1 MKSAVRSTESA
12 DRTARPFQC
21 AVFPVRDSV
30 SAFARLVGMSQALSS
45 ATTLL
50 ERFSACDLPILIE
63 GETGTGKELAA
74 RAVHYASTRRD
85 MPFIPV
91 NCGAIPD
98 ALLENELF
106 GHKRGAFTD
115 AKEEQRGL
123 VSLADRGTLF
133 LDEIDGLSTK
143 GQVVLLRFLQDLE
156 YRPVG
161 SPCSLRADI
170 RFVAATNVDLQKA
183 AAQGTFRADVL
194 FRLKILH
201 VVLPPLRHRIEDI
214 RMLSDHFLR
223 TCSERLGI
231 PCKTFHPDIMS
242 RLVAYSWP
250 GNVRE
255 LENFIYRAFLVTDGP
270 EIRLDHVAALCFFD
284 ADQGCS
290 AVSAC
295 ANRNFHQAKSR
306 AIAQFEQQYLAD
318 LMERA
323 CGNVTAAA
331 KLAGTER
338 RYLGKLLKKHNIRS
352 HGSYSGLTLE

>member
-1 MKSAVRSTESA
+1 M
-12 DRTARPFQC
+12 
-21 AVFPVRDSV
+21 RDSG
-30 SAFARLVGMSQALSS
+30 SAFAHLVGMSDALRS

-50 ERFSACDLPILIE
+50 QKFSACDLPILIE

-74 RAVHYASTRRD
+74 RAVHYASSRRD

-115 AKEEQRGL
+115 AKEDQRGL

-133 LDEIDGLSTK
+133 LDEIDGLSAK

-161 SPCSLRADI
+161 SPNARRADI
-170 RFVAATNVDLQKA
+170 RFVAATNVDLQKT

-201 VVLPPLRHRIEDI
+201 VVLPPLRHRVDDI
-214 RMLSDHFLR
+214 RMLCDHFLHV
-223 TCSERLGI
+223 CSERLHK
-231 PCKTFHPDIMS
+231 PFKTFHPDVMS
-242 RLVAYSWP
+242 CLVAHSWP

-270 EIRLDHVAALCFFD
+270 EIRLDHIAAISNLD
-284 ADQGCS
+284 AVKGCS
-290 AVSAC
+290 IVPGTPAGHS
-295 ANRNFHQAKSR
+295 FHQAKSR
-306 AIAQFEQQYLAD
+306 AIAQFEQQYLAE

-323 CGNVTAAA
+323 RGNVTAAA

-352 HGSYSGLTLE
+352 NSRRSCGASD